1 MWRRLSPAATD
12 APCSDVLFQV
22 NCVFMEFKSWFHRQS
37 PILFQPPAA
46 SPLQD
51 SLQVPLTFQAV
62 FLSQN
67 QMASAS
73 GPCLAPPIAY
83 IWFFWKALIDPLLP
97 QVGHSAGAPL
107 ICFPQCSTDSHLSPL
122 TLQEV
127 ASVLVLSNFVEIFT
141 LWLKEGD
148 RQTLPYMS
156 THFIRLGVHIYYTT
170 LWGHKW
176 CRYPH

>member
-1 MWRRLSPAATD
+1 MWRGLSPTATD

-37 PILFQPPAA
+37 PILFQLPAA
-46 SPLQD
+46 SPLKD
-51 SLQVPLTFQAV
+51 SLQVPQTFQAV

-73 GPCLAPPIAY
+73 GPCLVPPIAY
-83 IWFFWKALIDPLLP
+83 IWFFWKALTDPLLP

-107 ICFPQCSTDSHLSPL
+107 ICFPQRSTDAHFSPL
-122 TLQEV
+122 TMQEV
-127 ASVLVLSNFVEIFT
+127 ASVLVLSNFAEIFT

-148 RQTLPYMS
+148 RQTLYVYTLHSPWSSYLLHNS
-156 THFIRLGVHIYYTT
+156 LGT
-170 LWGHKW
+170 
-176 CRYPH
+176 